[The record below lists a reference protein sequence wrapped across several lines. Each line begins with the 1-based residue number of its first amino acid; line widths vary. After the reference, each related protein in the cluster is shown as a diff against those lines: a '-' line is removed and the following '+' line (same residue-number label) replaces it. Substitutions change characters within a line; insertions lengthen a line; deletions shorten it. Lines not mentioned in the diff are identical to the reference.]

1 VTRTPAEDAERLAA
15 GLQDLARRL
24 RAVEA
29 GEVMYSKAD
38 VDRIVEA
45 RLVRERKRTRPR
57 PGP

>member
-1 VTRTPAEDAERLAA
+1 VRTPSQELTRIADALRVVAERLRAA
-15 GLQDLARRL
+15 EDGA
-24 RAVEA
+24 
-29 GEVMYSKAD
+29 VMYTKAD